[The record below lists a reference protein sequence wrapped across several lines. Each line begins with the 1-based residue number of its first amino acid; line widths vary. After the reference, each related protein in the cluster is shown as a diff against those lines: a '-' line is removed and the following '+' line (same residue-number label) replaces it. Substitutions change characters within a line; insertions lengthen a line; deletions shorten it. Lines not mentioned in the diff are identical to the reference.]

1 MRHIVVDFLKVH
13 YESRD
18 EDGTD
23 SGMNANIGIRGQP
36 ELAFQSVTYGLERS
50 MKLNTNSCPPLDRLV
65 VIWIVQQIKSVKWIT
80 ASARRLITHREYG

>member
-1 MRHIVVDFLKVH
+1 MRHVVVDFLEVH
-13 YESRD
+13 HESRD

-23 SGMNANIGIRGQP
+23 SGMNANSIRGQP

-65 VIWIVQQIKSVKWIT
+65 VIWIVQQIES
-80 ASARRLITHREYG
+80 LE